1 MKYFPSSTVYKKFFK
16 IRKYKTFFFNKPLYF
31 GLLGVKAL
39 ESAFLSNFLLEK
51 LHLFLKRKFKKKGKV
66 WFRVIPHIGVTKK
79 PLEVRMGKGKGPHD
93 SWVYHVKKA
102 QIIMELTIYDFFLL
116 KRIKKALKM
125 KLPLK
130 IKFVTNKK

>member
-1 MKYFPSSTVYKKFFK
+1 
-16 IRKYKTFFFNKPLYF
+16 
-31 GLLGVKAL
+31 
-39 ESAFLSNFLLEK
+39 
-51 LHLFLKRKFKKKGKV
+51 
-66 WFRVIPHIGVTKK
+66 
-79 PLEVRMGKGKGPHD
+79 MGKGKGPHD

-130 IKFVTNKK
+130 IKFVTNKKWFMFLQ

>member
-1 MKYFPSSTVYKKFFK
+1 
-16 IRKYKTFFFNKPLYF
+16 
-31 GLLGVKAL
+31 
-39 ESAFLSNFLLEK
+39 
-51 LHLFLKRKFKKKGKV
+51 
-66 WFRVIPHIGVTKK
+66 
-79 PLEVRMGKGKGPHD
+79 MGKGKGPHD